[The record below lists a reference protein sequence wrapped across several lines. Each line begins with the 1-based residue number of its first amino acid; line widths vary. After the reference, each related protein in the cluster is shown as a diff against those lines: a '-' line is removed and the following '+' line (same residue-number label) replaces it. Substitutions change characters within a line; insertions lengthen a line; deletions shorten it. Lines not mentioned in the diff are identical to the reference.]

1 MRAYQLPK
9 SGAGI
14 EALAQV
20 ERPDPSKPG
29 HRQVLVKVR
38 ACSLNFRDLGI
49 VRGSYRMPVREN
61 VIPLSDGAG
70 EVVEVGTGVTRV
82 KAGDRVAGNFFQRWP
97 GGEPA
102 PDAHTSAL
110 GGGIDGML
118 AEYAMLEEDGVV
130 KIPAHLSLEEG
141 ATLPCA
147 AVTVWNAMME
157 HARLK
162 AGDTVLL
169 QGTGGV
175 SIFGLQFAR
184 AMGIAA
190 IITSSS
196 DEKLKRAKTL
206 GAAHGINYKTT
217 PDWEKAAVEF
227 TGGRGVDH
235 VVEVGGAA
243 TLTRSFHAIRV
254 GGKITHDRRL
264 ERRRHR
270 TQSRPDLWPPRQR
283 AGHLRRLDAD
293 VHGHEPRHRSER
305 DQAGDRQSVRLRRR
319 ASRLSPHGLRLAFRE
334 DRYPRRMRRNP
345 KVECSEY
352 ERWETRSQRANMH
365 SARNSDQFLAVCKPF
380 CRGPDAPWL
389 CRRRRPQWRVASEQG
404 LDVVSI
410 DFSPSCAN
418 KAGRWRPSQRRQGDF
433 GKSTCRGI
441 IRSCLDMVDDISLVR
456 RPGFTLRATPGSL
469 RCFARMAVCWL
480 ASRSCEAAKAGGRC
494 RD

>member
-1 MRAYQLPK
+1 MEASQKWDAIAAAFTVARVKDRNGETMRAYQLSK

-14 EALAQV
+14 EALTQV

-61 VIPLSDGAG
+61 VVPLSDGAG
-70 EVVEVGTGVTRV
+70 EVVEVGSGVTRV

-97 GGEPA
+97 GGDPA
-102 PDAHTSAL
+102 PDVHTSAL

-130 KIPAHLSLEEG
+130 KLPAHLSLEEG

-157 HARLK
+157 HAKLK

-196 DEKLKRAKTL
+196 DEKLRRAKTL

-217 PDWEKAAVEF
+217 PDWEKPRSNSPAA
-227 TGGRGVDH
+227 
-235 VVEVGGAA
+235 AA
-243 TLTRSFHAIRV
+243 SITWSRSVA
-254 GGKITHDRRL
+254 
-264 ERRRHR
+264 RRRC
-270 TQSRPDLWPPRQR
+270 R
-283 AGHLRRLDAD
+283 A
-293 VHGHEPRHRSER
+293 RST
-305 DQAGDRQSVRLRRR
+305 SF
-319 ASRLSPHGLRLAFRE
+319 ASAA
-334 DRYPRRMRRNP
+334 
-345 KVECSEY
+345 
-352 ERWETRSQRANMH
+352 RSQ
-365 SARNSDQFLAVCKPF
+365 
-380 CRGPDAPWL
+380 
-389 CRRRRPQWRVASEQG
+389 
-404 LDVVSI
+404 
-410 DFSPSCAN
+410 
-418 KAGRWRPSQRRQGDF
+418 
-433 GKSTCRGI
+433 
-441 IRSCLDMVDDISLVR
+441 
-456 RPGFTLRATPGSL
+456 
-469 RCFARMAVCWL
+469 
-480 ASRSCEAAKAGGRC
+480 
-494 RD
+494 

>member
-1 MRAYQLPK
+1 MAASLKRRIRLGLCVRAPENGENMRAYQLPK

-14 EALAQV
+14 EALTQV

-61 VIPLSDGAG
+61 IIPLSDGAG
-70 EVVEVGTGVTRV
+70 DVVEVGLGVTRV

-102 PDAHTSAL
+102 PDVHTSAL
-110 GGGIDGML
+110 GGGTDGML

-130 KIPAHLSLEEG
+130 KIPSHLSLEEG

-175 SIFGLQFAR
+175 SIFGLQFAH
-184 AMGIAA
+184 AMGISA

-196 DEKLKRAKTL
+196 DEKLKRAKAL

-243 TLTRSFHAIRV
+243 TLSRSFHAIRV
-254 GGKITHDRRL
+254 GGKITMIGGL
-264 ERRRHR
+264 
-270 TQSRPDLWPPRQR
+270 SGG
-283 AGHLRRLDAD
+283 A
-293 VHGHEPRHRSER
+293 SELNPGLIF
-305 DQAGDRQSVRLRRR
+305 ARR
-319 ASRLSPHGLRLAFRE
+319 ANVQGISVGSTQMFMAMNRAIEVSAIKPVIDQVFAF
-334 DRYPRRMRRNP
+334 
-345 KVECSEY
+345 
-352 ERWETRSQRANMH
+352 A
-365 SARNSDQFLAVCKPF
+365 
-380 CRGPDAPWL
+380 DAQAAY
-389 CRRRRPQWRVASEQG
+389 RHMASG
-404 LDVVSI
+404 SH
-410 DFSPSCAN
+410 
-418 KAGRWRPSQRRQGDF
+418 F
-433 GKSTCRGI
+433 GKI
-441 IRSCLDMVDDISLVR
+441 VIRVS
-456 RPGFTLRATPGSL
+456 
-469 RCFARMAVCWL
+469 
-480 ASRSCEAAKAGGRC
+480 
-494 RD
+494 